1 MTVDEFLKLFD
12 NFPGWIALGYLFFTQ
27 ALPKIAPGYARAIN
41 MKRSRED
48 RLFEILATT
57 NQQNEKLANAL
68 DNLCDTMKEMNH
80 RIEKLEDKSY

>member
-1 MTVDEFLKLFD
+1 MQVSEWLALL
-12 NFPGWIALGYLFFTQ
+12 NNGGGWFALLYLFFTQ
-27 ALPKIAPGYARAIN
+27 WLPKIAPTYAKAIN

-68 DNLCDTMKEMNH
+68 ENLCDTMKEMNH
-80 RIEKLEDKSY
+80 RIEKLEDRTY

>member
-27 ALPKIAPGYARAIN
+27 ALPKIAPGYAKAIN

-48 RLFEILATT
+48 RLFDMLATT
-57 NQQNEKLANAL
+57 NISNEKLANAL
-68 DNLCDTMKEMNH
+68 DHMCDTLKDMNN
-80 RIEKLEDKSY
+80 RLEKLEDSLL